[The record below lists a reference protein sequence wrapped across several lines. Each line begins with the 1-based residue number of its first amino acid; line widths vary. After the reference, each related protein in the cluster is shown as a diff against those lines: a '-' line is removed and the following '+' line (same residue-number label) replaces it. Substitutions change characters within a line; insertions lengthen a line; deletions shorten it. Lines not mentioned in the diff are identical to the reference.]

1 MTRLILIFGFFFILF
16 IHENQSYV
24 PNPYFYGVRIGPLI
38 GNGNKDNSIGPL
50 IGNGNK
56 DNSKYH
62 WKIEFRCPDS
72 GLTLKIF
79 YYFLRDSHLW

>member
-1 MTRLILIFGFFFILF
+1 MTSHKSEENDKKVSQSVVMTRLILIFGFFFILF

-24 PNPYFYGVRIGPLI
+24 PNPYFYGVRI
-38 GNGNKDNSIGPL
+38 DPL

-72 GLTLKIF
+72 GKTLKNF
-79 YYFLRDSHLW
+79 Y